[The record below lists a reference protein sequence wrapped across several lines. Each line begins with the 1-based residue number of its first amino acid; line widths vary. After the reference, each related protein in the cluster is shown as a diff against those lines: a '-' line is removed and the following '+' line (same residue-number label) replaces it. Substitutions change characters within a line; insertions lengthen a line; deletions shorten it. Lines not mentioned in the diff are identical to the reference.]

1 MKICLHL
8 RLIWNYLYED
18 EKTTLCSNP
27 MINNFLFIA
36 IRCVLETRIYFEYQ
50 VQSLFKCQLVLFLFP
65 TLLPRWSLDRI
76 ELQSRFQPF
85 QTLLRWKNKS
95 RHRDLQL
102 LRLSVT
108 LLNVTALCC
117 IWMHFQLTCF
127 KSYITLKSIRVKMK
141 MQVLEWILKCSILI

>member
-36 IRCVLETRIYFEYQ
+36 IWCVLETRIYFEYQ
-50 VQSLFKCQLVLFLFP
+50 VQSLFECQLVLFFF
-65 TLLPRWSLDRI
+65 TLLPRWSFDRI
-76 ELQSRFQPF
+76 ELQSRFQPL
-85 QTLLRWKNKS
+85 QTSLRWKNKS
-95 RHRDLQL
+95 RHHDLQL

-117 IWMHFQLTCF
+117 IWMHFQLTCS
-127 KSYITLKSIRVKMK
+127 KSCPAWKSIWVQMK
-141 MQVLEWILKCSILI
+141 MQVF